1 MIAGPRHQ
9 RPLQSRQRREQ
20 QRDDVSAGTP
30 GHARA
35 EGHQDA
41 QVSGDS
47 EHLPLYRTQDPSLRN
62 TRQLADNTEEYD
74 AWELG

>member
-20 QRDDVSAGTP
+20 QRDDVSAGSP

-41 QVSGDS
+41 QVSEDS
-47 EHLPLYRTQDPSLRN
+47 GHLPLDRTQDPSLRN
-62 TRQLADNTEEYD
+62 TRQRVDSVE
-74 AWELG
+74 WELG